1 MTEMKR
7 SSEVKHLPRFSAPS
21 SFILSITKS
30 IDKDMCWQG
39 TPAKGTQAKHHAG
52 GKILQT
58 GIKLQMKAEE
68 L

>member
-21 SFILSITKS
+21 SLILSNTKS
-30 IDKDMCWQG
+30 VEKDRCWQE
-39 TPAKGTQAKHHAG
+39 TPANGTQAKHHSG

-58 GIKLQMKAEE
+58 GIKLQTKAEE